1 MPLRILAINWRDLKN
16 PLAGGAEVHLEENL
30 RRFVKMGHSVT
41 LLTSNFPGGAK
52 EEVVEGVRMVRAG
65 NDYTFNWCVPFML
78 RKELKKNSYDVVLE
92 DINKVPFYSPLYQK
106 LPTLVIVPH
115 LFADAVFQEINFVLG
130 LYIYLA
136 EKPIRRVY
144 RGCKFC
150 VISESTR
157 QDLTT
162 RGIPAEDVRVIYCGT
177 DFSLYSKDPKVAKE
191 IDPLVV
197 YMGRLK
203 KYKSVDHLLAAFAK
217 IAGDFPKAR
226 LIIIGEGD
234 DHSRLLV
241 ITRKLGIESRVTY
254 TGFVSKE
261 DKVTWLRKAW
271 VVVCPSLKEGWG
283 LTNIEANACGTPVV
297 CADVP
302 GLRDS
307 VSPGKSGLLY
317 PYGQI
322 DGLAAHLREV
332 LSNHALRQKLESG
345 ALEWAQQFSWD
356 RAAEEMIKLVEEVA
370 GKK

>member
-1 MPLRILAINWRDLKN
+1 MPLKILAINWRDLKN

-41 LLTSNFPGGAK
+41 LLVSNFPGGAK
-52 EEVVEGVRMVRAG
+52 EEMVEGVRMVRDG
-65 NDYTFNWCVPFML
+65 NDYTFNWCAPFML
-78 RKELKKNSYDVVLE
+78 KRELKKNSYDVVLE
-92 DINKVPFYSPLYQK
+92 DINKVPFYSPLFQK

-136 EKPIRRVY
+136 EKPIPRVY
-144 RGCKFC
+144 RGRKFC

-157 QDLTT
+157 QDLTA
-162 RGIPAEDVRVIYCGT
+162 RGIPAEDVRVVYCGT
-177 DFSLYSKDPKVAKE
+177 DFTLYSKDPKVPKE
-191 IDPLVV
+191 KEPLVV
-197 YMGRLK
+197 YLGRLK

-217 IAGDFPKAR
+217 IAADFPKAR

-234 DHSRLLV
+234 DHPHLADL
-241 ITRKLGIESRVTY
+241 TRKLGIESRTTY
-254 TGFVSKE
+254 TGFVPKE
-261 DKVTWLRKAW
+261 EKVTWLRKAW

-283 LTNIEANACGTPVV
+283 LTNIEANACGTLVV

-307 VSPGKSGLLY
+307 VSPEKSGLLY

-322 DGLAAHLREV
+322 DALAAHLREV
-332 LSNHALRQKLESG
+332 LLNHSLRQKLEAG
-345 ALEWAQQFSWD
+345 ALDWAKNFSWD
-356 RAAEEMIKLVEEVA
+356 RSAKEMIVLVEEVA

>member
-1 MPLRILAINWRDLKN
+1 M
-16 PLAGGAEVHLEENL
+16 EENL

-41 LLTSNFPGGAK
+41 LLASNFPGGA
-52 EEVVEGVRMVRAG
+52 EEELVEGVRMVRTG
-65 NDYTFNWCVPFML
+65 NDFIFNWYVPFML
-78 RKELKKNSYDVVLE
+78 KRELKKNSYDVVLE
-92 DINKVPFYSPLYQK
+92 DINKVPFYSPLFQK

-136 EKPIRRVY
+136 EKPIPWAY
-144 RGCKFC
+144 RGRKFC

-157 QDLTT
+157 RDLTA
-162 RGIPAEDVRVIYCGT
+162 RGIPPENVRVVHCGA
-177 DFSLYSKDPKVAKE
+177 DFSLYSKDSRVTKE
-191 IDPLVV
+191 KEPLVV
-197 YMGRLK
+197 YLGRLK
-203 KYKSVDHLLAAFAK
+203 KYKSVDHLLTAFAK
-217 IAGDFPKAR
+217 IAADFTGVR

-234 DHSRLLV
+234 DHPRLAD

-254 TGFVSKE
+254 TGFVPKE
-261 DKVTWLRKAW
+261 KKVGWLRKAW

-322 DGLAAHLREV
+322 EGLAAHLREI
-332 LSNHALRQKLESG
+332 LSNHALRQKLEAG
-345 ALEWAQQFSWD
+345 ALDWAKNFSWD
-356 RAAEEMIKLVEEVA
+356 RSAEEMIELVEEVME
-370 GKK
+370 KK

>member
-1 MPLRILAINWRDLKN
+1 MPLKILAINWRDLKN

-52 EEVVEGVRMVRAG
+52 EEMIERVRMVRAG

-78 RKELKKNSYDVVLE
+78 KKELKKNSYDIVLE
-92 DINKVPFYSPLYQK
+92 DINKVPFYSPLFQK
-106 LPTLVIVPH
+106 LPTLVVVPH

-136 EKPIRRVY
+136 EKPIPRVY
-144 RGCKFC
+144 RGRKFC

-157 QDLTT
+157 QDLTA
-162 RGIPAEDVRVIYCGT
+162 RGIPPEDVRVVYCGT
-177 DFSLYSKDPKVAKE
+177 DFSLYSKDPRVDKE
-191 IDPLVV
+191 KEPLVV
-197 YMGRLK
+197 YLGRLK
-203 KYKSVDHLLAAFAK
+203 KYKSVDHLLGAFAK
-217 IAGDFPKAR
+217 IASDFSKAR

-234 DHSRLLV
+234 DHPRLADL
-241 ITRKLGIESRVTY
+241 TRKLGIESRVTY
-254 TGFVSKE
+254 TGFAPKE
-261 DKVTWLRKAW
+261 EKVNWLQKAW

-307 VSPGKSGLLY
+307 VAPGKSGLLY
-317 PYGQI
+317 PYGQT
-322 DGLAAHLREV
+322 DRLAAHLRDV
-332 LSNHALRQKLESG
+332 LSNPPLRQKLEEG
-345 ALEWAQQFSWD
+345 ALEWAKNFSWD
-356 RAAEEMIKLVEEVA
+356 RSAEEMIKLVEEVVH
-370 GKK
+370 KR